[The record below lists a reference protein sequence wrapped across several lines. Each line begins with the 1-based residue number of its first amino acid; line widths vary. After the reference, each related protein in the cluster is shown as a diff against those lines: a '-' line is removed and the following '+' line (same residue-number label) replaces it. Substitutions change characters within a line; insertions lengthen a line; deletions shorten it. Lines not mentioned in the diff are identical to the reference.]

1 MDLQQFHD
9 MELRCTQEDMPRCQ
23 AACPLHVDV
32 RGMLALVRK
41 GDFSQAYARY
51 AQTVPFPRIL
61 ARVCD
66 HPCEKACL
74 RSSKDDGIAIRALEL
89 ACVTYNRRNL
99 PNRPLRT
106 QKSATVAI
114 VGAGISGLAAASTL
128 AAKGYK
134 VTVYDAGARPG
145 GRLVAFSG
153 ETLPREAM
161 DADLQILD
169 HLRVEFRFCETVG
182 NHAEATTR
190 LDDIVAQYDAIYLA
204 PGNRDL
210 RELAPGIDLDA
221 EGRPVVDD
229 LTLATSNPKI
239 FAGGSCRHRDSFVQ
253 SVCDGKAAMISIDRL
268 LQGASLTSARVKD
281 GPLVTGLFTSL
292 EGVDK
297 EPVTRMADPLAGYSE
312 EEARKEAARCLDC
325 QCLECVKLC
334 EYMKEF
340 RTTSPR
346 QLARQVF
353 KNMSGVGGHRFNLQM
368 NSCSLCGQCEAV
380 CENDFNMAD
389 ICKSARASLVAQGK
403 MPPSAFDFALAD
415 MRYSNGTAFTL
426 TRHAPGLD
434 KSAYAFFPGCQ
445 LSGSAPWQ
453 ARAVYDYLREKLP
466 EGVGIMLGC
475 CGVQAD
481 WAGES
486 ALFLEALENVRA
498 QWISLGKPTI
508 IAACPTCYMVFKRH
522 LPEIPVEAL
531 VPVLERVGLP
541 APLPHEKLHLAIH
554 DSCTTRYEE
563 DLQESARRVL
573 AACDVDVC
581 ELPTS
586 RKLTECCGFGG
597 LMQISNRDLAHKVAD
612 RRIGES
618 PLDFVVY
625 CSMCRDNFSHRG
637 KPTYHVL
644 DILFGNEKGEV
655 RPGSAL
661 GYSARHDNR
670 ARLKREL
677 LRDLW
682 GEETAL
688 ETPLVLHISDE
699 VRAIMEKFLVLDADV
714 REVILYAE
722 RTGNRLKNVTNGHY
736 IASYKPAHVTYWA
749 EYSMDEDGAATVFD
763 AWCHR
768 LEIVGLA
775 SVKACPYSK

>member
-1 MDLQQFHD
+1 
-9 MELRCTQEDMPRCQ
+9 
-23 AACPLHVDV
+23 
-32 RGMLALVRK
+32 
-41 GDFSQAYARY
+41 
-51 AQTVPFPRIL
+51 
-61 ARVCD
+61 
-66 HPCEKACL
+66 
-74 RSSKDDGIAIRALEL
+74 
-89 ACVTYNRRNL
+89 
-99 PNRPLRT
+99 
-106 QKSATVAI
+106 
-114 VGAGISGLAAASTL
+114 
-128 AAKGYK
+128 
-134 VTVYDAGARPG
+134 
-145 GRLVAFSG
+145 
-153 ETLPREAM
+153 
-161 DADLQILD
+161 
-169 HLRVEFRFCETVG
+169 
-182 NHAEATTR
+182 
-190 LDDIVAQYDAIYLA
+190 
-204 PGNRDL
+204 
-210 RELAPGIDLDA
+210 
-221 EGRPVVDD
+221 
-229 LTLATSNPKI
+229 
-239 FAGGSCRHRDSFVQ
+239 
-253 SVCDGKAAMISIDRL
+253 
-268 LQGASLTSARVKD
+268 
-281 GPLVTGLFTSL
+281 
-292 EGVDK
+292 
-297 EPVTRMADPLAGYSE
+297 
-312 EEARKEAARCLDC
+312 
-325 QCLECVKLC
+325 
-334 EYMKEF
+334 
-340 RTTSPR
+340 
-346 QLARQVF
+346 
-353 KNMSGVGGHRFNLQM
+353 
-368 NSCSLCGQCEAV
+368 
-380 CENDFNMAD
+380 
-389 ICKSARASLVAQGK
+389 
-403 MPPSAFDFALAD
+403 
-415 MRYSNGTAFTL
+415 
-426 TRHAPGLD
+426 
-434 KSAYAFFPGCQ
+434 
-445 LSGSAPWQ
+445 
-453 ARAVYDYLREKLP
+453 
-466 EGVGIMLGC
+466 MLGC

-655 RPGSAL
+655 RPGPAV

-722 RTGNRLKNVTNGHY
+722 RTGNRLKNVTNGHS
-736 IASYKPAHVTYWA
+736 IASYKPSHVTYWA